1 MKTTKLN
8 FANANSSLS
17 RSEMKNIMAGSK
29 GKATISCW
37 CPGAGC
43 ATVYGTSCSSANCG
57 GREGCFP
64 SACY

>member
-29 GKATISCW
+29 GKPGCW

-43 ATVYGTSCSSANCG
+43 AQMTAACTPANCG
-57 GREGCFP
+57 GREGCFR
-64 SACY
+64 AVCY